1 MILAEAQSMKAKL
14 NIRWSLLPVL
24 ALCLGCAST
33 AARNT
38 HSKATVVGVLEQ
50 RETAGKGAKVAWN
63 AQSLVEADFDQD
75 GVPDYAVRGIAK
87 DRVIVGIV
95 RGPLVAGSP
104 AWTLEFPVKG
114 GGEDALCSPDAKI
127 ALEPLNDESKTLA
140 EHRTARGTGINLH
153 DDKCDAFHI
162 FWNPEKKKFEWWRL

>member
-1 MILAEAQSMKAKL
+1 MKAKL
-14 NIRWSLLPVL
+14 KIRWSLLPVL
-24 ALCLGCAST
+24 ALCAACAST
-33 AARNT
+33 AAR
-38 HSKATVVGVLEQ
+38 HPKATVVSVLEQ
-50 RETAGKGAKVAWN
+50 RETTGKGAKVAWN
-63 AQSLVEADFDQD
+63 AQSLVEADLDQD
-75 GVPDYAVRGIAK
+75 GVPDYAVRGTAK

-140 EHRTARGTGINLH
+140 EHRTAKGTGINLH